1 MSASGPPPRGIWSRS
16 TKLARLAAG
25 LAQKQLSA
33 KIVRAVERGE
43 EVAQKLNAVRLQVEQ
58 AKQVVEQLG
67 QLKGAA
73 MKAGQLLSIEL
84 RDVFPAEVTD
94 VLSRLQDSGA
104 PVRFEEIDSVLRQEL
119 GPERRSR
126 LQVEETAVASASIG
140 QVHRARLKNADGTS
154 QTVALKVQFRGIA
167 DTIDSDLSLLERI
180 AKLFLAVQLKNIDLT
195 STFEELKA
203 VLKRETD
210 YAHEAQRLLE
220 YRHHTQTLDAFQVPQ
235 CFAEF
240 STARV
245 LAMSFEEGLK
255 LDEYMKT
262 NPPKEER
269 LFFATALLDLYFREF
284 FEWGLVQTD
293 ANFANFL
300 FRPAAKEL
308 VLLDFGATR
317 SYSSEFRCDYQRLL
331 LASFRQDRAEA
342 LQYALKLGLIDAR
355 EGPLAQQALHELLE
369 AVLSLFRDETQPYD
383 FTSRDHADQ
392 AAVKLKAFYRALTCS
407 AAPAQLIFLH
417 RKLGGI
423 HSMGK
428 ALGVKLDLRPFW
440 KRLTALPNE
449 HSARF
454 SKTV

>member
-1 MSASGPPPRGIWSRS
+1 MSSSGPPRGIWSRS
-16 TKLARLAAG
+16 TKLARLAAS

-33 KIVRAVERGE
+33 KIVQAVERGE
-43 EVAQKLNAVRLQVEQ
+43 EVAKKLKAARLQVEQ

-84 RDVFPAEVTD
+84 RDVFPQEVTD

-119 GPERRSR
+119 GPERRQQ
-126 LQVEETAVASASIG
+126 LQVENTAVASASIG
-140 QVHRARLKNADGTS
+140 QVHRARFQKPDGTS
-154 QTVALKVQFRGIA
+154 QTLALKVQFRGIA
-167 DTIDSDLSLLERI
+167 ETIDSDLLLLERI

-210 YAHEAQRLLE
+210 YAHEAERLLE
-220 YRHHTQTLDAFQVPQ
+220 YRAHTQTLDGFQVPQ
-235 CFAEF
+235 YFAEF
-240 STARV
+240 STPRV

-255 LDEYMKT
+255 LDDYLKT
-262 NPPKEER
+262 NPPREER
-269 LFFATALLDLYFREF
+269 EAFATLLLDLYFREF

-300 FRPAAKEL
+300 FRPKSREV

-317 SYSSEFRCDYQRLL
+317 SYSTEFREDYKRLL

-342 LQYALKLGLIDAR
+342 LQYAQKLGLIDAA
-355 EGPLAQQALHELLE
+355 EGSQAQQALHELLE
-369 AVLSLFRDETQPYD
+369 AVLSLFNDETQPYD
-383 FTSRDHADQ
+383 FTARGHAEL
-392 AAVKLKAFYRALTCS
+392 AAVKLRAFYRALKCS
-407 AAPAQLIFLH
+407 SAPAQLIFLH

-428 ALGVKLDLRPFW
+428 ALGVSLDLRPFW
-440 KRLTALPNE
+440 SRLTEPSNASQAE
-449 HSARF
+449 RF